1 MLNLGEGGRGLFSA
15 LCIADGMV
23 GTTCIIITAIRDMQ
37 VYAADILSKAL
48 SQ

>member
-1 MLNLGEGGRGLFSA
+1 MLNLGEGGRRFFSA

-23 GTTCIIITAIRDMQ
+23 GTARITITVTRDTQ